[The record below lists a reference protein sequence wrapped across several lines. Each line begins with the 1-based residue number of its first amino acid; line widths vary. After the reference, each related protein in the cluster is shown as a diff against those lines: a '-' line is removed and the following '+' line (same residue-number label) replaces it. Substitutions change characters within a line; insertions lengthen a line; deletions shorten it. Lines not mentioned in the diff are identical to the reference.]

1 MFIAMLSWGA
11 TWVNAKILGSYLS
24 SYELIFLRFLIASIA
39 LLPIIYFLKLKL
51 NIGLKNF
58 VLAFASGLLLVLYNY
73 LFFKGCY
80 YGDAGFGGVLVTTL
94 NPIITF
100 LLVSLISFKKI
111 SKKEAFALSLG
122 AIGTMTIMQIW
133 SVGLNVWLEGGVKY
147 FLLASFTWPFI
158 TILSSY
164 LKNANA
170 IVFSLY
176 MFTIATI
183 LDYAIFLNF
192 TISNIS
198 SLDYHFWIN
207 LLILSIFGTSFGTS
221 IFFIGSAK
229 MGSKWASS
237 YFFLVPFSAAIFAI
251 IFLQEKINLALIV
264 GGFLTII
271 AIYILNGY
279 NIKWK
284 IFKKV

>member
-1 MFIAMLSWGA
+1 MIRLEILMFIAMLSWGA
-11 TWVNAKILGSYLS
+11 TWVNAKILGSYLN

-58 VLAFASGLLLVLYNY
+58 ALAFSSGLLLVLYNY

-122 AIGTMTIMQIW
+122 AIGTMTILQIW
-133 SVGLNVWLEGGVKY
+133 SVGLNVWLERGVRS

-164 LKNANA
+164 LK
-170 IVFSLY
+170 
-176 MFTIATI
+176 
-183 LDYAIFLNF
+183 
-192 TISNIS
+192 
-198 SLDYHFWIN
+198 
-207 LLILSIFGTSFGTS
+207 
-221 IFFIGSAK
+221 K
-229 MGSKWASS
+229 R
-237 YFFLVPFSAAIFAI
+237 
-251 IFLQEKINLALIV
+251 
-264 GGFLTII
+264 
-271 AIYILNGY
+271 
-279 NIKWK
+279 
-284 IFKKV
+284 